1 MVNFVGLEE
10 MIIFRKIRKK
20 VLSGSKNQI
29 IDNQKNKRTLNL
41 ILPAYSSI
49 KMNSIANIDYTMLK
63 AELHCDFYFTINVTG
78 LEKKL
83 IKFIKG
89 NVVAFI
95 NNNEPIELKEEDDDV
110 DVDLLLGDNDG
121 VIGIKGLQITMERA
135 VNRAAGS
142 AHIPRYKH

>member
-10 MIIFRKIRKK
+10 TIIFRKIRKK

-89 NVVAFI
+89 NVVASI
-95 NNNEPIELKEEDDDV
+95 NNNEPIELKQEDDDV
-110 DVDLLLGDNDG
+110 EMYVDKEIEMEYNRLLYHYLYFE
-121 VIGIKGLQITMERA
+121 VKKVFTTRL
-135 VNRAAGS
+135 
-142 AHIPRYKH
+142 IPIVL